1 MTPIA
6 PHISAFLREHL
17 PVHKGAS
24 IQTCDTYAYAFQLLF
39 HFASQR
45 FRVPPSALFL
55 EQIDAPL
62 VMAFLEFLENHR
74 NNSVRTRNARLV
86 AIKSFMHFVEY
97 RVPALLD
104 QTRRILAIPAKRTDE
119 RLVHWLTTH
128 EMQAILN
135 VPDIR
140 KRDGIRDR
148 AMLHLCF
155 AAGLRVSE
163 LVSLPLTAVQLQPMA
178 QIHVQGKGRKE
189 RSLPL
194 WKETARDLRA
204 WIAIRGQAV
213 VPELFLNAR
222 GSFLTRFGFE
232 YILRKHVRVAA
243 EGCPTLNQKLI
254 SPHTLRHA
262 SAMLVLQAT
271 GDLRKVSL
279 WLGHSSIQTT
289 EIYLRAD
296 PIEKIDALESA
307 VPPTLKRGKFRPPD
321 KLIASLRGG
330 T

>member
-24 IQTCDTYAYAFQLLF
+24 IQTC
-39 HFASQR
+39 
-45 FRVPPSALFL
+45 
-55 EQIDAPL
+55 
-62 VMAFLEFLENHR
+62 
-74 NNSVRTRNARLV
+74 
-86 AIKSFMHFVEY
+86 
-97 RVPALLD
+97 
-104 QTRRILAIPAKRTDE
+104 
-119 RLVHWLTTH
+119 
-128 EMQAILN
+128 
-135 VPDIR
+135 
-140 KRDGIRDR
+140 
-148 AMLHLCF
+148 
-155 AAGLRVSE
+155 
-163 LVSLPLTAVQLQPMA
+163 
-178 QIHVQGKGRKE
+178 
-189 RSLPL
+189 
-194 WKETARDLRA
+194 ETARDLRA